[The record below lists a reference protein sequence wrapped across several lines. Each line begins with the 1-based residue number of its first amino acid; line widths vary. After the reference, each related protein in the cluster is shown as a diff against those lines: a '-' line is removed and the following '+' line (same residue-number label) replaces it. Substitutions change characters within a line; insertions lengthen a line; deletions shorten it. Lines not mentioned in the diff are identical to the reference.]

1 MVSKAM
7 LKVGIL
13 GGAAIMEVFGRRRRP
28 TPVPAV
34 VVNVSATTNND
45 AAAAARIN
53 ALSNPET
60 AQALQNLQNL
70 LQTQVLTEAE
80 FQAAKDKLLGNDR
93 VSTPAGWYDDG
104 SGRPRWWD
112 GQQWTEHFQAAQDK
126 PGSSSHLWWAL
137 SPAYLCGTIAFIP
150 ALHAAIKLNRRDLWY
165 WAAGLIA
172 SNIIA
177 LSLIVVSSPDNP
189 DGPTTPIESVGAVI
203 LMVLAVA
210 GTIQA
215 FRTRDEVFAKAHAS
229 AAKSLAG
236 TPIEL
241 EPAVANSLAARRR
254 REESVALSIKDPSLA
269 RDLMIGRP
277 DLSRQYYDGGLV
289 DVNHVPEAVLLSH
302 LGLSQDQARTV
313 IEARDHLGGFASAD
327 ELCSLANLPP
337 QMLDVIRDRVVTL

>member
-1 MVSKAM
+1 M
-7 LKVGIL
+7 LKAAIL
-13 GGAAIMEVFGRRRRP
+13 GGAAIMEGIGRRRRP
-28 TPVPAV
+28 TAAPSV

-60 AQALQNLQNL
+60 AQALRNLQNL
-70 LQTQVLTEAE
+70 LHTQVLTEAE
-80 FQAAKDKLLGNDR
+80 FQAAKDKLLGNQR

-112 GQQWTEHFQAAQDK
+112 GQQWTGHVPAAQNEQ

-137 SPAYLCGTIAFIP
+137 SPVYTCCTVAFIP
-150 ALHAAIKLNRRDLWY
+150 ALHAAIKLNRRDLWF
-165 WAAGLIA
+165 WAAGLIVG
-172 SNIIA
+172 NVIA
-177 LSLIVVSSPDNP
+177 WTLLVSSPSNP
-189 DGPTTPIESVGAVI
+189 DGSSTPIQSVGAAI
-203 LMVLAVA
+203 ALVLAVA

-215 FRTRDEVFAKAHAS
+215 FRTRDEVFAEPR
-229 AAKSLAG
+229 AAAANPSAG

-254 REESVALSIKDPSLA
+254 RVESVALSIKDPGLA

-289 DVNHVPEAVLLSH
+289 DVNHVPEAVLVSH

-337 QMLDVIRDRVVTL
+337 QVLDAIRDRVVTL

>member
-1 MVSKAM
+1 MG
-7 LKVGIL
+7 GI
-13 GGAAIMEVFGRRRRP
+13 GRRKRP
-28 TPVPAV
+28 TAAPAV
-34 VVNVSATTNND
+34 VVNVSSTTNYD
-45 AAAAARIN
+45 AAAAARID

-70 LQTQVLTEAE
+70 LHTQVLTEAE
-80 FQAAKDKLLGNDR
+80 FQAAKDKLLGNQR

-112 GQQWTEHFQAAQDK
+112 GQQWTGHFQAAQDK

-137 SPAYLCGTIAFIP
+137 SPVYTCGTVAFIP

-165 WAAGLIA
+165 WAAGLIVG
-172 SNIIA
+172 NIFA
-177 LSLIVVSSPDNP
+177 WTLLASSPSNP
-189 DGPTTPIESVGAVI
+189 DGSSTPIQNVGAAI
-203 LMVLAVA
+203 ALVLAVA

-215 FRTRDEVFAKAHAS
+215 FRTREEVFAEPHAA
-229 AAKSLAG
+229 AAKPLAG

-254 REESVALSIKDPSLA
+254 REESVALSIKDPGLA

-289 DVNHVPEAVLLSH
+289 DVNHVPEAVLVSH

-337 QMLDVIRDRVVTL
+337 QTLDAMRDRVVTL